1 MMLCTDRNRLLDS
14 PELLLDWLKQEDP
27 QELERLWQAADC
39 VRRECVGE
47 EVQLRALIEISNYC
61 VRRCAYCGIRGPNSQ
76 LARYR
81 MTLEEIV
88 QTAEEAHDL
97 GVRTVVLQAG
107 EDPALDAEW
116 VAAVIRRIK
125 QLRPIAITLSLGERT
140 DEELALWRKAG
151 ADRYLL
157 RFETSNPHLYSLYH
171 PPRPDG
177 WARNRLEML
186 AALRELDFEVGSG
199 VMIGLPGQ
207 TWEDLAR
214 DLLLFAELDLDMI
227 GCGPYIRHPHTPIG
241 DYSIAEREGFVTNL
255 RHIQNSDATWG
266 QPQGTPVSAPSPGK
280 RGAGEAGIA
289 PSEIA
294 PVNFSTEGGEVQG
307 VVGKGNSFAL
317 EFSSNNGGLT
327 DDGPGRSRAGRGTH
341 LATRLKT
348 EWHGPKCSPPYQEDD
363 NLGELGKL
371 ENKQIPLPFSPRYQF
386 LPWAWPPRAPT
397 DQVPA
402 DDLTTYKVIA
412 LSRILCPW
420 ANIPATTALAT
431 INPSEGRKVALQRGA
446 NVIMPNFTPTTY
458 RKLYEIYPNKAA
470 KFLSGKETLAAVL
483 QTIQE
488 ACRVP
493 GTGVGT
499 SPNYL
504 RRKGIPLS

>member
-1 MMLCTDRNRLLDS
+1 MLCTERNRLIDS
-14 PELLLDWLKQEDP
+14 PELLVEWLKQEDP
-27 QELERLWQAADC
+27 QQLDRLWQAADE
-39 VRRECVGE
+39 VRRRHVGD

-76 LARYR
+76 LVRYR

-88 QTAEEAHDL
+88 QTAEEAYRL
-97 GVRTVVLQAG
+97 GVKTVVLQAG

-125 QLRPIAITLSLGERT
+125 QLGPIAITLSLGERT

-157 RFETSNPHLYSLYH
+157 RFETSNPYLYSLYH

-214 DLLLFAELDLDMI
+214 DLLLFAMLDLDMI
-227 GCGPYIRHPHTPIG
+227 GCGPYIPHPHTPLG
-241 DYSIAEREGFVTNL
+241 DSSVAQREGFVANL
-255 RHIQNSDATWG
+255 RHLQDGEATWG
-266 QPQGTPVSAPSPGK
+266 KPQGTPVSAPSCVNQ
-280 RGAGEAGIA
+280 AAAEAGLSPFELGRAGI
-289 PSEIA
+289 S
-294 PVNFSTEGGEVQG
+294 VRGGETQRFEEKESSSASEFPPNHRGLPCDGTDRSG
-307 VVGKGNSFAL
+307 VGM
-317 EFSSNNGGLT
+317 
-327 DDGPGRSRAGRGTH
+327 GTH
-341 LATRLKT
+341 LTSTLKT
-348 EWHGPKCSPPYQEDD
+348 QWHVPKCSPPYQEDD

-371 ENKQIPLPFSPRYQF
+371 ENKQVPLPFSPRQQV
-386 LPWAWPPRAPT
+386 LSSAWPPTAPT

-431 INPSEGRKVALQRGA
+431 INPSEGRKIALQRGA

-470 KFLSGKETLAAVL
+470 RFLSGKETLAAVL
-483 QTIQE
+483 QTIRE

-504 RRKGIPLS
+504 RRKGLETS